1 MHLLYSIA
9 LGLTLLLSLPFW
21 LLAMLRHGKYRAG
34 LRARLGQVPE
44 SLRATPALERCIW
57 VHAVSVGE
65 VLAIAPLVGRLRQK
79 FSGTRI
85 VVSTTTMTG
94 QDLAQKRFGAENVFY
109 FPLDFTFAL
118 RPYFQRLQP
127 SLVVVAETEFWPN
140 FLQLAQKSGARVG
153 VVNARISDRSF
164 PRYRAVRGMLGG
176 VLQHVD
182 LFVAQS
188 DLDATRLKEIGAEP
202 ARVQVGGNLKFDAP
216 MPQET
221 GLSARLRAAMPANAR
236 VLVCGSTVEG
246 EEELLVDAFQA
257 LVKDH
262 RELLLVLAPRHPE
275 RFRDVTDLLAR
286 RGARFWRRSAWDGA
300 PVSEGVFLMDTI
312 GELAGL
318 YRIAGLAFVGASL
331 VPRGGHNIL
340 EPAQFGVATL
350 VGPHTENFREIVGT
364 FERAHALLR
373 VTPGELTQTLRAWL
387 EGRLDVAAVGQRAA
401 DVYRANAG
409 AVERTLTALEVL
421 MWMPETMRGGYR
433 PQVTR

>member
-9 LGLTLLLSLPFW
+9 LGLALLLSLPFW
-21 LLAMLRHGKYRAG
+21 VLAMLRHGKYRAG
-34 LRARLGQVPE
+34 LRARLGKVPD
-44 SLRATPALERCIW
+44 SLRPTPALERCIW

-65 VLAIAPLVGRLRQK
+65 VLAVAPLVNRLGQK

-94 QDLAQKRFGAENVFY
+94 QELARKRFGAENVFY
-109 FPLDFTFAL
+109 FPLDFVFAL
-118 RPYFQRLQP
+118 RPYFQHLQP
-127 SLVVVAETEFWPN
+127 SLVIVAETEFWPN
-140 FLQLAQKSGARVG
+140 FLRLAQKCGARVG

-164 PRYRAVRGMLGG
+164 PRYRAFRGLLRG
-176 VLQHVD
+176 VLRNVD

-216 MPQET
+216 SPPET
-221 GLSARLRAAMPANAR
+221 GLPARLRTAMPASAR
-236 VLVCGSTVEG
+236 ILVCGSTVEG
-246 EEELLVDAFQA
+246 EETLLVDAFQT

-275 RFRDVTDLLAR
+275 RFQDVADLLAR
-286 RGARFWRRSAWDGA
+286 RGVRFWRRSAWDGA
-300 PVSEGVFLMDTI
+300 PLSEGILLLDTI

-318 YRIAGLAFVGASL
+318 YRIAHLAFVGGSL
-331 VPRGGHNIL
+331 VPRGGHNVL

-350 VGPHTENFREIVGT
+350 VGPHTENFREIVGA
-364 FERAHALLR
+364 FERANALLR
-373 VTPGELTQTLRAWL
+373 VTPAQLASTLRDWL
-387 EGRLDVAAVGQRAA
+387 EGRLDVDSVGKRAGE
-401 DVYRANAG
+401 VYRANAG

-421 MWMPETMRGGYR
+421 MWMPETMRSGYQQQGSR
-433 PQVTR
+433 